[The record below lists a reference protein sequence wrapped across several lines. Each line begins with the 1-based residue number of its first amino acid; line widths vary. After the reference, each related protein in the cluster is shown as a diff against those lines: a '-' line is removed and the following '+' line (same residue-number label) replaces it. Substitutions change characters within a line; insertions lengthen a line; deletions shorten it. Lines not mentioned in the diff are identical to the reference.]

1 MEDQMAPDP
10 DDLTQSTLR
19 RMCWVFP
26 DRESTRTAAAWHT
39 FFWEIY
45 FEVAA
50 ELGLTWCR
58 HPPDAVTVD
67 SLDPSKA
74 RVFVDDN
81 LVTPEDTL
89 FITALYS
96 LPYQS
101 MDTFN
106 QYALYAVLEQLG
118 FYLPF
123 PLSLSPI
130 ANDKLATILYLKDS
144 PIPVIPTARI
154 GTGRDVA
161 KYGYE
166 VALEHLTYPVIVKP
180 AGWCGGG
187 GVNLASSG
195 EELRGLASLAQGG
208 DTTLVVQ
215 PYLGDGTVDYR
226 VYVIDGR
233 TYAVAKR
240 TPEPGSLVANASRG
254 GSMEYVPIPAELAD
268 ATAYFAERLPIPF
281 FCIDFLHDGER
292 LWLSELEPDGVILP
306 DVTDPNRTQQRDITR
321 ARFTAYRNAHA
332 RWLANPTTATTAPF
346 NTGLVTT

>member
-1 MEDQMAPDP
+1 
-10 DDLTQSTLR
+10 
-19 RMCWVFP
+19 
-26 DRESTRTAAAWHT
+26 
-39 FFWEIY
+39 
-45 FEVAA
+45 
-50 ELGLTWCR
+50 
-58 HPPDAVTVD
+58 
-67 SLDPSKA
+67 
-74 RVFVDDN
+74 
-81 LVTPEDTL
+81 
-89 FITALYS
+89 
-96 LPYQS
+96 
-101 MDTFN
+101 
-106 QYALYAVLEQLG
+106 
-118 FYLPF
+118 
-123 PLSLSPI
+123 
-130 ANDKLATILYLKDS
+130 
-144 PIPVIPTARI
+144 
-154 GTGRDVA
+154 
-161 KYGYE
+161 
-166 VALEHLTYPVIVKP
+166 
-180 AGWCGGG
+180 
-187 GVNLASSG
+187 VNLASSG

-254 GSMEYVPIPAELAD
+254 GSMEYVPIPAELAE